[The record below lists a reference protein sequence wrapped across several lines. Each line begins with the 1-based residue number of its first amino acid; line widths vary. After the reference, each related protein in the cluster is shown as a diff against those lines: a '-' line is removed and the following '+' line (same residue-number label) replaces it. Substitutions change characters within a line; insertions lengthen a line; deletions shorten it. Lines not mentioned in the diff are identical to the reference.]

1 MVASD
6 DSEGS
11 SVGITSQGFVLLNT
25 TVTKELANEGIA
37 RDAVRHIQHA
47 RKDAGLD
54 VSDRISLKLVA
65 DNDSQLALS
74 EHQDFVAKETL
85 AESLEILSGEQ
96 GAELSVGENGA
107 IEIELAKK

>member
-25 TVTKELANEGIA
+25 AVTKELADEGIA
-37 RDAVRHIQHA
+37 RDAVRHIQQA

-54 VSDRISLKLVA
+54 VSDRISLKVVA
-65 DNDSQLALS
+65 DSESQLALN
-74 EHQDFVAKETL
+74 EHRDFVAKETL
-85 AESLEILSGEQ
+85 AQSLEILSGEPS
-96 GAELSVGENGA
+96 AELSVGENGA